1 MRGPA
6 GEGERESSLADQEL
20 LGKTAIVTGATRRR
34 GLGRAIALAL
44 ARAGANVVVT
54 GSGDKPRDQLPP
66 DERDSGW
73 RGAVSVADELRELGV
88 RSLALAAD
96 VTDSAAVQALVRRT
110 VAEFGGIDILV
121 NNATFARGDD
131 RVPVVDLDEAMWKR
145 IVDINL
151 NGTMLCCK
159 YVARELVRQGRGGSI
174 VSISSGAALKAQG
187 SFSAYAA
194 SKAAVHALSSS
205 LAEELGPHGVTVN
218 VVAPG
223 FLDTARIDM
232 LRASGLWEKRVST
245 IPLGRAGLPEEIAAA
260 VRFLC
265 GPDAR
270 YISGEVLQITGGEV
284 RRAAR

>member
-1 MRGPA
+1 M
-6 GEGERESSLADQEL
+6 ADREL
-20 LGKTAIVTGATRRR
+20 LGKVAIVTGATRKR
-34 GLGRAIALAL
+34 GLGRALALCL
-44 ARAGANVVVT
+44 ARAGADVVAT
-54 GSGDKPRDQLPP
+54 GSGTRTADQRPA

-73 RGAVSVADELRELGV
+73 QGAQSIADEARALGV
-88 RSLALAAD
+88 RTLALDVD
-96 VTDSAAVQALVRRT
+96 VTDAEAVRALVQRT
-110 VAEFGGIDILV
+110 VAELGRIDILI

-131 RVPVVDLDEAMWKR
+131 RVPVVELDEAMWRR

-151 NGTMLCCK
+151 TGTMLCCK
-159 YVARELVRQGRGGSI
+159 YVARELIRQGQGGSI
-174 VSISSGAALKAQG
+174 VSISSGAALKAED

-205 LAEELGPHGVTVN
+205 LADELGPHGVTVN

-232 LRASGLWEKRVST
+232 LRAAGRWEQRVAS
-245 IPLGRAGLPEEIAAA
+245 IPLGRAGTPEEVAET

-265 GPDAR
+265 GPHAR
-270 YISGEVLQITGGEV
+270 WISGEVLLINGGEV